1 MTAGIYI
8 IKNVKTGQ
16 MLIGQS
22 IDISRRF
29 NQHKRSLEKGNHWN
43 PFLQNSYNKYGKDCF
58 SFKVLEE
65 FLDDTPF
72 LKEVLSDSEMYYI
85 LAYNIF
91 NNKKHY
97 NLTSG
102 GETPRIS
109 EETKKRI
116 SEKMMGKKNH
126 NYGKKLSVETRKKMS
141 KSTKGKNHPMYN
153 KKTPQKVKKKISLT
167 CSKIRNTSGYYRV
180 YKHKRKGNRKDRWV
194 YQYYDEKTNKRI
206 SITSI
211 DINKLKEKVIEKG
224 LEWIEL

>member
-116 SEKMMGKKNH
+116 SEKMMGK
-126 NYGKKLSVETRKKMS
+126 TR
-141 KSTKGKNHPMYN
+141 
-153 KKTPQKVKKKISLT
+153 
-167 CSKIRNTSGYYRV
+167 
-180 YKHKRKGNRKDRWV
+180 
-194 YQYYDEKTNKRI
+194 E
-206 SITSI
+206 
-211 DINKLKEKVIEKG
+211 E
-224 LEWIEL
+224 ELQ